1 MCLMATSVL
10 LADCRTGEPDP
21 SSLIGHSKMALAK
34 PSNAFIP
41 ASLSAQKIRW
51 QRITRPQNAA
61 LLGQIST
68 KSPFLKLA
76 TLTRFSPQ
84 NPGQVQAKES
94 ISHFYLLNT

>member
-1 MCLMATSVL
+1 
-10 LADCRTGEPDP
+10 
-21 SSLIGHSKMALAK
+21 MALAK
-34 PSNAFIP
+34 PSNAFI
-41 ASLSAQKIRW
+41 R
-51 QRITRPQNAA
+51 AA
-61 LLGQIST
+61 CPHGKSVGAHYTTPKGTLLGQIST

>member
-1 MCLMATSVL
+1 
-10 LADCRTGEPDP
+10 
-21 SSLIGHSKMALAK
+21 MALAK
-34 PSNAFIP
+34 PSNAFIRAVCP
-41 ASLSAQKIRW
+41 HGKPVGAHYTTPKG
-51 QRITRPQNAA
+51 T